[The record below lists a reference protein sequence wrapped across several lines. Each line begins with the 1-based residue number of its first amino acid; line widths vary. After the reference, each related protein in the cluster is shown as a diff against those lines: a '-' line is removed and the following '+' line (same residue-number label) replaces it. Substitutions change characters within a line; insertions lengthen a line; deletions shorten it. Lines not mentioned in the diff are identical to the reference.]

1 MLLFSNVF
9 IDQHNH
15 MQHNYSSDLIIQYLY
30 NELPALEHLE
40 VDYAIENEP
49 SWENA
54 YNGLKKAFD
63 ALPKIQFFPR
73 QGVVRSILQYSRMA
87 S

>member
-1 MLLFSNVF
+1 MT
-9 IDQHNH
+9 D
-15 MQHNYSSDLIIQYLY
+15 NYKTNQVIKYLY

-40 VDYAIENEP
+40 AEHAIENDSEWK
-49 SWENA
+49 ST
-54 YNGLKKAFD
+54 YKRLKEAFY

-73 QGVVRSILQYSRMA
+73 QGVVRSILQYSRMV